1 MGFQLKVH
9 RVNLLK
15 DVGIILDGYIESG
28 NIFVGS
34 EGTLASNPSRR
45 VKIAGIGSH
54 RAKDGSF
61 SIFIATPDFP
71 LAELEGAVIVGD

>member
-28 NIFVGS
+28 KIFVGS

-45 VKIAGIGSH
+45 VKIAG
-54 RAKDGSF
+54 
-61 SIFIATPDFP
+61 FIATPDFP
-71 LAELEGAVIVGD
+71 LAELEGAVIAGD